1 MKLLLS
7 GIFTC
12 SCVTAQPVFT
22 LALQDS
28 SLFTAEIN
36 NQVFSEPQSSMD
48 FYDIP
53 SGNHHLKVYKILKTG
68 NSTIK
73 QPVFDGEI
81 SIDANSTLVA
91 NIDKYNQLKINS
103 IASEIVS
110 IPNNTKQS
118 PYPNPSN
125 IPSNTQATTN
135 KEGVNNVKFNSM
147 LENLTIISLE
157 NERLITAKGLI
168 SISSINSS
176 QVAEMMLKF
185 ENEKN
190 RVQLAD
196 YALKHVVDPQNYG
209 VVYNAIRSPRS
220 IRRLNRKLSN

>member
-1 MKLLLS
+1 MNN
-7 GIFTC
+7 
-12 SCVTAQPVFT
+12 AQF
-22 LALQDS
+22 
-28 SLFTAEIN
+28 
-36 NQVFSEPQSSMD
+36 
-48 FYDIP
+48 
-53 SGNHHLKVYKILKTG
+53 
-68 NSTIK
+68 
-73 QPVFDGEI
+73 
-81 SIDANSTLVA
+81 
-91 NIDKYNQLKINS
+91 NS
-103 IASEIVS
+103 I
-110 IPNNTKQS
+110 
-118 PYPNPSN
+118 
-125 IPSNTQATTN
+125 
-135 KEGVNNVKFNSM
+135 

-196 YALKHVVDPQNYG
+196 YAVKHVVDPQNYG